1 MLNLQ
6 LPLFSLFLKDSEIR
20 VLKKDILQLRR
31 VLHDL
36 ENLHYFQGDLE
47 KTEKENNKYVL
58 SGPGQAHAEDVKDV
72 ERKC

>member
-1 MLNLQ
+1 MTWKT
-6 LPLFSLFLKDSEIR
+6 FIIFR
-20 VLKKDILQLRR
+20 VTWK
-31 VLHDL
+31 
-36 ENLHYFQGDLE
+36 